1 MINIFYL
8 SGNTTGGWVTFTYH
22 LVKSLESQG
31 EDVRLFKIGKNTE
44 RTLRPFGY
52 DLHYQNIALEDAVE
66 LSGRT
71 LIAAAAKNFREAAAV
86 LIENG
91 AKLVLHDP
99 TELRAGLAGLD
110 IDRPWVIRKAVQA
123 QVPGSV
129 FIRHPYVRHG
139 WPAKPPKRNGVI
151 ATSRIDFDKNTIMI
165 LDANRLGAKIKIHGF
180 ENRLY
185 TRFKVCPNY
194 PEWEQSI
201 AAYPRT
207 PEAAFELLLAAKA
220 MTDLSDI
227 KGDGGGTQYTFLE
240 AWDAG
245 CIPIIGKWWLRKND
259 DMESGKNCLAIEDAE
274 HLADTCRLMRSSA
287 HDFDFITEG
296 GFKALKRHRPT
307 VIVPQVLEWLHDS

>member
-22 LVKSLESQG
+22 LIRSLELSG
-31 EDVRLFKIGKNTE
+31 EKVELFKIGNNTE
-44 RTLRPFGY
+44 RKTRPFGY
-52 DLHYQNIALEDAVE
+52 FLQYRNITLADALKLPGQN
-66 LSGRT
+66 
-71 LIAAAAKNFREAAAV
+71 LIAAAAKNYREAAAA

-99 TELRAGLAGLD
+99 TELKAGLAGLD
-110 IDRPWVIRKAVQA
+110 IDRPWVIRKAVAA

-129 FIRHPYVRHG
+129 FIRHPYLRRVPPH
-139 WPAKPPKRNGVI
+139 KFPKRNGVI
-151 ATSRIDFDKNTIMI
+151 STSRIDFDKNTAMI

-185 TRFKVCPNY
+185 TRFKICPNY

-201 AAYPRT
+201 AAYPRH
-207 PEAAFELLLAAKA
+207 PDAAYDMLLKA
-220 MTDLSDI
+220 TAMVDLSDI

-245 CIPIIGKWWLRKND
+245 CRPIIGDWWLRKGD
-259 DMESGKNCLAIEDAE
+259 DMVRGKNCHAVGNAGELAVLVKQLKTEPEIFTEFNYDAQ
-274 HLADTCRLMRSSA
+274 
-287 HDFDFITEG
+287 
-296 GFKALKRHRPT
+296 LKRHNYK
-307 VIVPQVLEWLHDS
+307 VIVPQVLEWLNAR